1 MTDSFN
7 IVFMGTAEFSVPA
20 LEALCKSR
28 FNVSLV
34 VTQPDRPKGRG
45 RNTSPPPARLAADR
59 MGCETAQPESVTT
72 KNFFDRIAALK
83 PDFLVVVAFGQ
94 LLPEAL
100 LSLPRFDAINIHPSI
115 LPKYRGPA
123 PIQWAIINREKKT
136 GVTIMSLD
144 AGTDTGDI
152 LMLEETTISHDDTAA
167 VLHDRLAKKG
177 ADLLIKTLDNF
188 GSGTVARI
196 PQDHSKA
203 TFAPLLKK
211 RDGLIDW
218 DQSSENIEAFVR
230 GMTPWPGAFT
240 FLTKKR
246 LKIFKAAPA
255 AISQSGVPGTIIKGF
270 QNELR
275 VATANG
281 ALSILEI
288 QEESGKRLLIGD
300 FMRGTTI
307 LPGAMLG

>member
-1 MTDSFN
+1 MAKRIN
-7 IVFMGTAEFSVPA
+7 IVFMGTAGFSVPTI
-20 LEALCKSR
+20 EALHKSR
-28 FNVSLV
+28 FHVSLV

-45 RNTSPPPARLAADR
+45 RKTAPPPVKVAAHR
-59 MGCETAQPESVTT
+59 MGYDVAQPESVNT
-72 KNFFDRIAALK
+72 NIFFDQVAALK

-94 LLPEAL
+94 MLNENL

-123 PIQWAIINREKKT
+123 PIQWAIINGEKKT

-144 AGTDTGDI
+144 TGTDTGDI
-152 LMLEETTISHDDTAA
+152 LMFEEAAINPEDTAA
-167 VLHDRLAKKG
+167 ELHDRLAEKG
-177 ADLLIKTLDNF
+177 AALLIETLKRFDA
-188 GSGTVARI
+188 GTVTPV

-211 RDGLIDW
+211 KDGCIDW
-218 DQSSENIEAFVR
+218 NQSSEKLAAFIR

-240 FLTKKR
+240 FFDKRR
-246 LKIFKAAPA
+246 LKIFKAAA
-255 AISQSGVPGTIIKGF
+255 AAGSQSAVPGTIIQGF

-288 QEESGKRLLIGD
+288 QGESGKRLSAGD
-300 FMRGTTI
+300 FLRGTTI
-307 LPGAMLG
+307 PSGAVLE